1 MRLIFQMGEYRVFIS
16 RSSEDAGVA
25 KLLCAWIEK
34 AGALPVMGETHLEGG
49 ATFRQSLCCLVPS
62 CNECVVILSPS
73 ALNSPWVSWE
83 LGLADAEERMVVPFL
98 YEMKKSELSRDE
110 RWQALIGDRTAFQ
123 FDQVET
129 YYRELVERVAR
140 FEERSN
146 AEIDP
151 VGDTEL
157 ENKISEIVRAMRRKT

>member
-1 MRLIFQMGEYRVFIS
+1 
-16 RSSEDAGVA
+16 
-25 KLLCAWIEK
+25 
-34 AGALPVMGETHLEGG
+34 
-49 ATFRQSLCCLVPS
+49 
-62 CNECVVILSPS
+62 
-73 ALNSPWVSWE
+73 
-83 LGLADAEERMVVPFL
+83 MVVPFL

-157 ENKISEIVRAMRRKT
+157 ENQIGEIVRAMRRKT